1 MSSCNKKIIPPDVEK
16 TSYEM
21 KIHGH
26 NRVDD
31 YYWMRLTDEQ
41 KSSKKYDAQT
51 QKVVD
56 YIEA

>member
-16 TSYEM
+16 TPYEM

-26 NRVDD
+26 DRVDD

-41 KSSKKYDAQT
+41 KSAKKFDDQT

-56 YIEA
+56 